1 MGMTMTEKILAR
13 GAGRDSVR
21 PGDLLLAKVDFAMGH
36 DLTIPPAGKIMR
48 EQMGAEKIW
57 DPDRVAVTQDHFQP
71 AKDAAS
77 ATLGRLTREFSHDM
91 GIKWYFEV
99 GQGGICHT
107 VLPENGLVLPGE
119 LVVGADSHSCTYGAL
134 NNFATGI
141 GSTDLPCVFA
151 LGGLGFRGPET
162 PKFGYQHRPTER
174 VEAKDLI
181 PKLIGQIMVD

>member
-21 PGDLLLAKVDFAMGH
+21 PGDLVLAKVDFAMGH

-57 DPDRVAVTQDHFQP
+57 DPERVAVTQDHFQP

-91 GIKWYFEV
+91 GVKWYFEV

-141 GSTDLPCVFA
+141 GSTDPACVPA
-151 LGGLGFRGPET
+151 SGELCFRVPET
-162 PKFGYQHRPTER
+162 LTSGIHTLLRER
-174 VEAKDLI
+174 GAAKGVILS
-181 PKLIGQIMVD
+181 

>member
-13 GAGRDSVR
+13 GAGRDGVR
-21 PGDLLLAKVDFAMGH
+21 PGDLVLARIDFAMGH
-36 DLTIPPAGKIMR
+36 DLTIPPAGRIMR

-99 GQGGICHT
+99 GQGGR
-107 VLPENGLVLPGE
+107 
-119 LVVGADSHSCTYGAL
+119 ASC
-134 NNFATGI
+134 
-141 GSTDLPCVFA
+141 
-151 LGGLGFRGPET
+151 R
-162 PKFGYQHRPTER
+162 ER
-174 VEAKDLI
+174 VFR
-181 PKLIGQIMVD
+181 VV

>member
-21 PGDLLLAKVDFAMGH
+21 PGDLILAKVDFAMGH

-48 EQMGAEKIW
+48 EQMGADKIW
-57 DPDRVAVTQDHFQP
+57 DPERVAVTQDHFQP

-77 ATLGRLTREFSHDM
+77 ATLGRLTREFSRDM

-107 VLPENGLVLPGE
+107 VLPENGLLH
-119 LVVGADSHSCTYGAL
+119 GAPQVSRVNARRHDGRDRTLGAL
-134 NNFATGI
+134 QQ
-141 GSTDLPCVFA
+141 LPA
-151 LGGLGFRGPET
+151 LEFQR
-162 PKFGYQHRPTER
+162 ER
-174 VEAKDLI
+174 
-181 PKLIGQIMVD
+181 